1 MSKFRINKRF
11 SSFGEEEDNN
21 SRNKDKRSNVI
32 TKQNNQ
38 EIKNTDN
45 NFVKKN
51 GNNRERNC
59 SSFKN
64 DRNRMEEDKIKES
77 LSLEN
82 FPELISKPA
91 NNTSINYMSFSEKLQ
106 SEVINK
112 KNEIDIDLDYKNLSP
127 GWTLIKRNNS
137 TNEITMNK
145 RASLEVF
152 CIEGLS
158 DKNYV
163 LDSLVELHTNRINE
177 YIDMWGYEEWDHMF
191 RFPDYDYNYFDKLDE
206 LYYQEIDNY
215 ESEYEEDY
223 DECTTDYD
231 KFSNYL
237 I

>member
-1 MSKFRINKRF
+1 MSKFRINARF

-32 TKQNNQ
+32 SKQNDQ

-45 NFVKKN
+45 NFLKKN
-51 GNNRERNC
+51 IDNREKNS

-64 DRNRMEEDKIKES
+64 DRNRIEDKIKES

-82 FPELISKPA
+82 FPELISKPV

-112 KNEIDIDLDYKNLSP
+112 KNELDIDLDYKNLSP
-127 GWTLIKRNNS
+127 GWTLIKRNNT

-145 RASLEVF
+145 KASLEVF

-158 DKNYV
+158 DKKYI
-163 LDSLVELHTNRINE
+163 LDSLVELHTNRTNE
-177 YIDMWGYEEWDHMF
+177 YIDMWGYEEWAHMF

-206 LYYQEIDNY
+206 LYYQKIDNY
-215 ESEYEEDY
+215 ESEYEEEY

-231 KFSNYL
+231 KFSNYW

>member
-1 MSKFRINKRF
+1 MSKFRINARF

-32 TKQNNQ
+32 SKQNDQ

-51 GNNRERNC
+51 GNRERNC

-91 NNTSINYMSFSEKLQ
+91 NNISINYMSFSEKLQ

-112 KNEIDIDLDYKNLSP
+112 NELDIDLDYKNLSP
-127 GWTLIKRNNS
+127 GWTLIKRNSS

-145 RASLEVF
+145 KDSLEVF
-152 CIEGLS
+152 CIEDLS
-158 DKNYV
+158 DKNDI
-163 LDSLVELHTNRINE
+163 LDSLVELHTNRTNE
-177 YIDMWGYEEWDHMF
+177 YIDMWG
-191 RFPDYDYNYFDKLDE
+191 
-206 LYYQEIDNY
+206 
-215 ESEYEEDY
+215 
-223 DECTTDYD
+223 
-231 KFSNYL
+231 
-237 I
+237 